1 MFQTPKRF
9 GRAAIAT
16 ASICTLTAL
25 ASCQPTSQAG
35 AGGKTSAEAEYQQAR
50 QQYARA
56 AERLAKEAKPTTDR
70 AALAKRL
77 NLTAERFGVI
87 KTGAQ
92 VTGAI
97 VLAFDQGSDCK
108 MGHCTCVGDRDCN
121 EMFSGICRSP
131 STDGSCEGSGD
142 LTICTCEYS
151 AGVRTGLSDGQWTM
165 LASGSLG
172 PGNSVVTKA
181 WLEKKRH

>member
-1 MFQTPKRF
+1 MFQAPKRF
-9 GRAAIAT
+9 GRTAIAA
-16 ASICTLTAL
+16 ASICTLVLLPA
-25 ASCQPTSQAG
+25 CQPAGKGG
-35 AGGKTSAEAEYQQAR
+35 AGGKISAEAEFQQAR

-56 AERLAKEAKPTTDR
+56 AERLAKEATPITDR

-77 NLTAERFGVI
+77 NLSAERFGAI

-92 VTGAI
+92 VTGPI

-142 LTICTCEYS
+142 STICTCKYT
-151 AGVRTGLSDGQWTM
+151 ASDDDTDTPTPTE
-165 LASGSLG
+165 
-172 PGNSVVTKA
+172 PG
-181 WLEKKRH
+181 